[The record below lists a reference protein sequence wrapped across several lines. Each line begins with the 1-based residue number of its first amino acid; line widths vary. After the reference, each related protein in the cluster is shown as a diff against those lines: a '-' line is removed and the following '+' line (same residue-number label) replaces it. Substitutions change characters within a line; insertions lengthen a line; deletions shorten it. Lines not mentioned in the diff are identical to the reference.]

1 MNKKKFILIVIVSL
15 VALAVII
22 KIINSF
28 SNSKE
33 SSAKESDLGIPIEL
47 EAVIKGDLTETIN
60 YIGTIEAK
68 KSATLSP
75 TIAGQIV
82 HVFVAEGSIVKYGDV
97 LVKIDDSQLEASMDT
112 AQKKLDTLS
121 TNYIYLEN
129 EVNDFYTSNPLIKQ
143 LETAQSNYDY
153 LKSEYSSYKDLYEE
167 GAIPKSTLDKM
178 QQELNNAYLKTE
190 ELKANIR
197 KSYDNLV
204 HEKSISAKQIEE
216 LNSSINELNV
226 KIEDTIIKAPLNG
239 VVKMIEGNVGDL
251 AVVGK
256 PLVAIDDNKEWIIK
270 VNVSENDINKIF
282 VGSEAVL
289 KINGLEGEIDTQVS
303 KIVPNVNSK
312 TRIGLIE
319 LGPIKNEKSSMLFS
333 GNSAE
338 VKIITNEAQNKLI
351 IPKNSIKSLNNKDIV
366 YLYMDGIV
374 KETEIIT
381 GITVGD
387 NTEVIS
393 GLKEGD
399 KIAASNLSKI
409 YDNAS
414 VYVFRGEE

>member
-256 PLVAIDDNKEWIIK
+256 PLVSIDDNKEWIIK